1 MAEHGL
7 SQELPDS
14 FHGFTP
20 GGGMWLSRKMALG
33 WVKKHEPQIAARL
46 TDVPPEGLHSEIYA
60 AAKGIKQKVIRRN
73 APPVVLN
80 PDIAHVNLKDKSI
93 FVFDLSGLY
102 TYVADRLAA
111 FFGTVYYYVPNH
123 EASYLTSDRDEI
135 GTGIP
140 GVTRVHDLWKYVT
153 ADRLVDYFYFPDM
166 GEGSLQCHL
175 SDLGYPVGGS
185 KLSEVLEHDKE
196 KLQQTMERVG
206 LPYAQTERANGFWEL
221 REIMMRTKDKW
232 IKVGWKHRGV
242 FETFH
247 HIDWEHSEEWWFK
260 KAGSVGQ
267 YRHTMVILVQDPIP
281 SKAEVAIDGW
291 RVGRVVV
298 PWMVT
303 GIELKDMGL
312 AGMLVQEMPGP
323 IFEVEQKLAPE
334 WERLG
339 YNGPYGNEIRLGEDG
354 ESYYVDATCRVGRP
368 PGEIH
373 AVVYT
378 NYGEI
383 VRAVCCGEIPTPEFK
398 HKYVAHILLCSPLLC
413 HQWLEVSFP
422 DSIAPYVK
430 LANYCIKDGEHWCIP
445 DGSGETDTVGAVVGL
460 GDTLRE
466 AMDNALKYAEQ
477 VKAEKLEYRQNLF
490 DDISKSIEAA
500 KEYGIDYEGGG
511 A

>member
-1 MAEHGL
+1 MRLLPAIRLASGTIITGSPSDSHATLMAEHGL

-80 PDIAHVNLKDKSI
+80 PDIARVNLKDKSI

-102 TYVADRLAA
+102 TYVAERLAA
-111 FFGTVYYYVPNH
+111 FYGTVYYYVPNH

-140 GVTRVHDLWKYVT
+140 GITRVHDVWKYVT

-206 LPYAQTERANGFWEL
+206 LPYAHTEVAKGFWEL

-247 HIDWEHSEEWWFK
+247 HIDWASSEEWWFE
-260 KAGSVGQ
+260 KASSVGQ
-267 YRHTMVILVQDPIP
+267 YRHKMRILVQDPIP
-281 SKAEVAIDGW
+281 SKAEVVIDGW
-291 RVGRVVV
+291 RVGGVVV

-323 IFEVEQKLAPE
+323 IFEVEQRLAPE
-334 WERLG
+334 WGKLG

-354 ESYYVDATCRVGRP
+354 KSYYVDATCRVGRP
-368 PGEIH
+368 PEKF
-373 AVVYT
+373 T
-378 NYGEI
+378 QWF
-383 VRAVCCGEIPTPEFK
+383 IPTM
-398 HKYVAHILLCSPLLC
+398 ARSSGRSAAGRSPLRSLSTSLWPISC
-413 HQWLEVSFP
+413 CAARCS
-422 DSIAPYVK
+422 AT
-430 LANYCIKDGEHWCIP
+430 
-445 DGSGETDTVGAVVGL
+445 SG
-460 GDTLRE
+460 
-466 AMDNALKYAEQ
+466 
-477 VKAEKLEYRQNLF
+477 
-490 DDISKSIEAA
+490 
-500 KEYGIDYEGGG
+500 
-511 A
+511 